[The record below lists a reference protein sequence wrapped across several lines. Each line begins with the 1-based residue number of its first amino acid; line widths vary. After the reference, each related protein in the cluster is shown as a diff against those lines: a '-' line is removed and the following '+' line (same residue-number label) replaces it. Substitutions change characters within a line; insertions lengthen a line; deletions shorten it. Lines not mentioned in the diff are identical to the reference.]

1 MMSHSG
7 ESAATGEVSH
17 LKSEPADKVVLVG
30 GRVLKAGALQ
40 FKRNAADVGWRRL
53 EMISDVRFYSCL

>member
-1 MMSHSG
+1 MSHSG

-17 LKSEPADKVVLVG
+17 LKSESADKVVLLG

-40 FKRNAADVGWRRL
+40 FKRNAVDVGWRRL
-53 EMISDVRFYSCL
+53 RNR